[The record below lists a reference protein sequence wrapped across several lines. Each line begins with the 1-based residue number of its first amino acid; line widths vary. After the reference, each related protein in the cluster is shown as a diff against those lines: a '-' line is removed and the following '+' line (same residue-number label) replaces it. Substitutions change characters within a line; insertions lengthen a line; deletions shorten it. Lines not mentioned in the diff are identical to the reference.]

1 MKYPYNDSSKNTSQ
15 VSIFN
20 LKRLLNFNLTHLSH
34 SKI

>member
-20 LKRLLNFNLTHLSH
+20 LKRLLNFNLNFC
-34 SKI
+34 